1 MPVVGGGK
9 IRKQKNAVYTPNKCK
24 IDLSFALILKS
35 KTGMQFIKT
44 KVDNFIATITLDN
57 DRQRNAFGSKL
68 LSELCEAFDGL
79 KKSSIR
85 VVILRNNPDADVWC
99 AGSNIHEL
107 PDPGKDPLPY
117 NNPLEKLMH
126 KIEEFPHPVIAMLDG
141 SVWGGGCDLAFSCD
155 LLIGTSKTSFAITTA
170 KMGVPYNATG
180 IMNFINRIPI
190 NMAKEMF
197 YTARPISAE
206 RAYELGVLNHLVA
219 EEKIEDFT
227 YEISRKIAENS
238 PLSISVTKQQL
249 NLLSKARPL
258 DSQAY
263 EKINQLRYQAY
274 TSEDMKE
281 GKQAFIEKRKPVF
294 RGN

>member
-1 MPVVGGGK
+1 
-9 IRKQKNAVYTPNKCK
+9 
-24 IDLSFALILKS
+24 
-35 KTGMQFIKT
+35 MQFIKT
-44 KVDNFIATITLDN
+44 KVNQNIATITLDN
-57 DRQRNAFGSKL
+57 DRKRNAFDTEL
-68 LSELCEAFDGL
+68 LSELCEAFDDF
-79 KKSSIR
+79 KTRNIR
-85 VVILRNNPDADVWC
+85 VVILRNNPNAEVWC
-99 AGSNIHEL
+99 AGSNIHKL

-117 NNPLEKLMH
+117 NNPLEKLMR

-190 NMAKEMF
+190 NIAKEMF
-197 YTARPISAE
+197 YTALPLSAE
-206 RAYELGVLNHLVA
+206 RAYNLGVLNHLVGQ
-219 EEKIEDFT
+219 EEIEEFT
-227 YEISRKIAENS
+227 YNLGRQIAENS

-274 TSEDMKE
+274 TSEDMNE
-281 GKQAFIEKRKPVF
+281 GKQAFLEKRKPEF
-294 RGN
+294 KGK

>member
-1 MPVVGGGK
+1 M
-9 IRKQKNAVYTPNKCK
+9 INQKAK
-24 IDLSFALILKS
+24 
-35 KTGMQFIKT
+35 MQFIKI
-44 KVDNFIATITLDN
+44 KIESYIATITLDN

-68 LSELCEAFDGL
+68 LSELCEAFERL
-79 KKSSIR
+79 KTSNLR
-85 VVILRNNPDADVWC
+85 VVILRNNPEAEVWC

-117 NNPLEKLMH
+117 NNPLEKLMR
-126 KIEEFPHPVIAMLDG
+126 KIEAFPHPVIAMLDG

-190 NMAKEMF
+190 NIAKEMF
-197 YTARPISAE
+197 YTAHPISAE

-219 EEKIEDFT
+219 KEEIEDFT
-227 YEISRKIAENS
+227 YKLSKSIAENS

-281 GKQAFIEKRKPVF
+281 GKQAFLEKRKPVF
-294 RGN
+294 RGK